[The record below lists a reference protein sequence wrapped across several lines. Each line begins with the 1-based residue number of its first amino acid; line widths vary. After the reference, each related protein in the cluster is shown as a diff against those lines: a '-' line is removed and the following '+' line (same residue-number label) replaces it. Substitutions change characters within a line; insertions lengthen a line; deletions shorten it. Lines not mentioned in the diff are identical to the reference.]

1 MKNLVKLSVYDLTA
15 SNVQRIAVSLSKAR
29 DGGVPLLTELSC
41 DVAKYWLD
49 HAADIYPDTVLGVSK
64 HFPELEVLRLCGF
77 AAPVLGRSEY
87 PPPPFRW
94 RLAPLSSV
102 FMFECLNQPDLMLV
116 FVS

>member
-1 MKNLVKLSVYDLTA
+1 MKNLVKLSVYDLSA

-41 DVAKYWLD
+41 DVAKYWMD

-64 HFPELEVLRLCGF
+64 LFPELEVLRLCGF

-87 PPPPFRW
+87 PLSRSLAALLSPPCFC
-94 RLAPLSSV
+94 SSV
-102 FMFECLNQPDLMLV
+102 WTNRT
-116 FVS
+116 

>member
-87 PPPPFRW
+87 PPSRSLAALLSPPCFC
-94 RLAPLSSV
+94 SSV
-102 FMFECLNQPDLMLV
+102 WTNRT
-116 FVS
+116 